1 MKRMI
6 KDRTDISSSLT
17 SSVLASGSDVIKP
30 VIAKKTRDMRIDF
43 GDDLRHI
50 DESSQV
56 ECDVGNFMVQRTL
69 CSTKLEDFSQRN
81 KIFKTKCLIDDNAV
95 GVGFSIDNVID
106 GGICENLVSRELA
119 NTLKLLTKQHSN
131 PYKLGWIKKGLEVK
145 VSEVC
150 KIPIAIGSSYRD
162 VVSCD
167 VVDLGASLVLIGRSW
182 KHDVD
187 AIHRGK
193 KNFYVLS
200 WYGKNIVILPN
211 GRPLDLNTL
220 FIRPLIGD
228 SENPKASSFQVRE
241 NDEKQDSRSRK
252 VEVVTSTT

>member
-1 MKRMI
+1 
-6 KDRTDISSSLT
+6 TDTSSSLT
-17 SSVLASGSDVIKP
+17 SVLASGSDVIKP

-56 ECDVGNFMVQRTL
+56 EGDVGNFMVQRTL

-81 KIFKTKCLIDDNAV
+81 KIFKTKCLIDDN
-95 GVGFSIDNVID
+95 VID

-131 PYKLGWIKKGLEVK
+131 PYKLGRIKKGLEVK

-182 KHDVD
+182 QHDVD

-228 SENPKASSFQVRE
+228 SENPRASSFQVRE

>member
-1 MKRMI
+1 MQVSNQRMEKDEENYQRTMVEYTCDFLRLQATHNI
-6 KDRTDISSSLT
+6 KEFEEQTFARSNVWPNMMLNACVGEYHEGDT
-17 SSVLASGSDVIKP
+17 
-30 VIAKKTRDMRIDF
+30 RIDF
-43 GDDLRHI
+43 GEDLEHI
-50 DESSQV
+50 NEFAQV
-56 ECDVGNFMVQRTL
+56 EEKF
-69 CSTKLEDFSQRN
+69 
-81 KIFKTKCLIDDNAV
+81 
-95 GVGFSIDNVID
+95 
-106 GGICENLVSRELA
+106 CENLASKELVKA
-119 NTLKLLTKQHSN
+119 MKLLTKQHSN

-182 KHDVD
+182 QHDVD

-211 GRPLDLNTL
+211 GRPLDLKTL
-220 FIRPLIGD
+220 FIRPLIEG
-228 SENPKASSFQVRE
+228 SENSKASSF
-241 NDEKQDSRSRK
+241 
-252 VEVVTSTT
+252 